1 MAISPG
7 RTKLL
12 TGWCIPRAAYAD
24 FLDHP
29 LRAGRKMPMG
39 EGTATAYRMGRS
51 GGHGNREHH
60 DGQFLQ
66 HISPPGFLVP
76 TKAMMAGP
84 TRPCVGDWHVACVW
98 HMTAITSHWPRLI
111 IDPSTPPGNC
121 YGQA

>member
-39 EGTATAYRMGRS
+39 EGTATAYRLGRS
-51 GGHGNREHH
+51 SGHGNREHH
-60 DGQFLQ
+60 YGQFLQ
-66 HISPPGFLVP
+66 HISPPGFVVP
-76 TKAMMAGP
+76 TKATMAGP
-84 TRPCVGDWHVACVW
+84 TGPCVGDWHDRVTCVRRG
-98 HMTAITSHWPRLI
+98 TRLSTTITTPQQRSP
-111 IDPSTPPGNC
+111 PSLR
-121 YGQA
+121 